1 MSKKVVV
8 IGAGFGGLSA
18 AAYLAKDGYDVLV
31 LEKNN
36 APGGRALISKTKG
49 FIFDLGPSWY
59 MMPDVFDDFF
69 ADFGKKVS
77 DYYKIVKL
85 NPSYRAY
92 SLGKILDVSN
102 QADGGLNLF
111 ESLEPGSS
119 ARVAKFLEQTQKEYK
134 IVRENLLDITYE
146 KPTQVVNK
154 ATFKMIRNPKLLA
167 SYHNRISKVVSNPD
181 LQKILEFM
189 VVFMGGSPNNIPA
202 LYTLLAYTDFGLGI
216 WYPQGG
222 FESVVNGFETLGK
235 ELGVTYR
242 YNAEVTSIE
251 SKNGQVKAVH
261 VGKEKILCDAIIA
274 NADYHHVETKLL
286 DPKDRSYSDK
296 YWQSRVMSP
305 SCVMIHLGLNKKVK
319 GLLHHTLFF
328 DVDWDSHFKQV
339 FNTHEWSEEPL
350 FYVCTPSKTDPTVA
364 PKGSENIFILA
375 PMSGGLKPTTTQVNK
390 LADDVIKRLEAEL
403 GENITNSIVVKQV
416 RAEQYFEDTLNAF
429 KGNAFGL
436 AHTLWQSALL
446 RPNLK
451 SKKLKN
457 LTYSGHFTNPGTGV
471 PMVVLSGKLAANITK
486 RNLN

>member
-18 AAYLAKDGYDVLV
+18 ASYLAKDGYEVLV
-31 LEKNN
+31 LEKNS
-36 APGGRALISKTKG
+36 APGGRALVNKTNG

-69 ADFGKKVS
+69 AHFGKRVS
-77 DYYKIVKL
+77 DYYKITKL

-92 SLGKILDVSN
+92 SLGKTLDISN
-102 QADGGLNLF
+102 QADGGLAIF

-119 ARVAKFLEQTQKEYK
+119 ARVIKFLEQTQKEYNL
-134 IVRENLLDITYE
+134 VRENLLDITYE

-154 ATFKMIRNPKLLA
+154 ATFKMISNPKLLL
-167 SYHNRISKVVSNPD
+167 SYHKRIAKVVSNPD

-222 FESVVNGFETLGK
+222 FESVVNGFVSLGK
-235 ELGVTYR
+235 ELGVNYR

-251 SKNGQVKAVH
+251 SSNGKAKAVY

-286 DPKDRSYSDK
+286 DSKDRSYSDK

-305 SCVMIHLGLNKKVK
+305 SSVMIHLGLNKKIK

-339 FNTHEWSEEPL
+339 FDTHEWSEKPL
-350 FYVCTPSKTDPTVA
+350 FYVCTPTKTDKTVA
-364 PKGSENIFILA
+364 PKGCENIFILA
-375 PMSGGLKPTTTQVNK
+375 PMSGGIRPNLKQVDK
-390 LADDVIKRLEAEL
+390 LAKDIIHRLELEL
-403 GENITNSIVVKQV
+403 GENITDSIVVKQI

-451 SKKLKN
+451 SKKLNN
-457 LTYSGHFTNPGTGV
+457 LTYCGQYTNPGTGV
-471 PMVVLSGKLAANITK
+471 PMVVLSGKLSANITA